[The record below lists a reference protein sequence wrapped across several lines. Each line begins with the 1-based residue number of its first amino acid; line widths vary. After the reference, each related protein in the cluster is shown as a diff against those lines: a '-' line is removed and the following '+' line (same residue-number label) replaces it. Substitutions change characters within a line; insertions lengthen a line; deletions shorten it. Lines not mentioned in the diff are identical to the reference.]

1 MINVKERLQHPD
13 SSVRRGA
20 VRDLL
25 HSNAQNKLIVLAQV
39 IKRETDPRLKGEFQ
53 RALERLEGRQKKN
66 QSLKPE
72 QIQKVLSNLDSEDSR
87 VQKQGLHWIV
97 KNQRLDLLDQV
108 LERRELGTD
117 YKIAALQLMQLDGA
131 RYFRKVVSLLND
143 REAPVA
149 IRAVELLSNIG
160 HTPAL
165 ITVLK
170 ALDHPVQKVREFV
183 RRRLLSL
190 GDARLGQLFE
200 ELIGRQEESFDQLL
214 FRSVIQLRFVDA
226 VPILKTLQQRAKG
239 ELRTN
244 LDRVLEKLT
253 DSQLQTEA
261 TAEKSFS
268 GSDIERQI
276 RNTNDAGQLLS
287 LLRALPESEVPS
299 QAQLRILMQ
308 HMSHPSQVVRLASL
322 EVFVSSMSPSML
334 SIVSPFLQS
343 DDLEIRTRAL
353 CGFGQRCYEQFEREI
368 ISSMRELLSQAT
380 YTSLDSFLSC
390 SRSIYRKEILVLL
403 EELIQIQ
410 GLPEDFV
417 FQANE
422 IYREISG
429 KNLKETDPK
438 ESANILGSE
447 QFQDT
452 SSGERGLKEV
462 EQILTD
468 SGPKELK
475 LEILREIMNFEL
487 SLDST
492 ELSQLLKRA
501 LAFEEEEE
509 VVLLLLHACTMFSS
523 SKGADFAVPFMKHES
538 SAVQSAAIQAMIDLK
553 DQRILLHF
561 HEWLQDSM
569 KSDKV
574 NYQFF
579 DSCIET
585 VLYFRQDLA
594 YQGLVFIGE
603 KGALHEE
610 RILHVLSNWDHP
622 TSELKELLLHWMK
635 GDFDQEFKL
644 ELAYHLRN
652 WVQGWEALGIARIVA
667 GLPDGQG
674 KDLLLEKL
682 QEFDV
687 DLNSLG
693 IESPKGSQTRGLE
706 KPEKGE
712 GSKAQV
718 KSEGEL
724 ESEVIEKRDEE
735 LSGPAP
741 ESSEDISPAPG
752 KITSEVI
759 SKESMEVSITGQ
771 RGFKIPRGAL
781 AVAGVALVIG
791 LGGGTYFFL
800 SSGTPQSTSPAV
812 SSMAKKTKKA
822 SPSKQKV
829 APSREKVISSRQQDS
844 AFGQKKGSSSSP
856 GSQTKLATQAKQSRK
871 RGKAQKN
878 STEDLAMV
886 TPSTETLNQSTS
898 EVPTKGASL
907 RTKAVFVTQLKPGFA
922 RFSANSIL
930 YIGRLEKQSYLSLS
944 SGQSVEIQGIVE
956 GVSEYGSVVIGN
968 LKLSTCKEG
977 TQKLKS

>member
-25 HSNAQNKLIVLAQV
+25 HSNAQNKLKILAQV

-72 QIQKVLSNLDSEDSR
+72 QIQKILSTLDSKDSR

-131 RYFRKVVSLLND
+131 RYFRQVVSLLND
-143 REAPVA
+143 RETPVA

-165 ITVLK
+165 VTVLK

-200 ELIGRQEESFDQLL
+200 ELIGRQEESLDQLL

-239 ELRTN
+239 ELKTN
-244 LDRVLEKLT
+244 LDRVLEKLA

-261 TAEKSFS
+261 TSEKSYS

-287 LLRALPESEVPS
+287 LLRALPESDVPS

-308 HMSHPSQVVRLASL
+308 HMQHPSQAVRLASL

-334 SIVSPFLQS
+334 SMVSQYLQS
-343 DDLEIRTRAL
+343 DDLEMRTRAL

-368 ISSMRELLSQAT
+368 VSSMRELLSQAT
-380 YTSLDSFLSC
+380 YASLDSFLSC
-390 SRSIYRKEILVLL
+390 ARTIYRKEILVLL

-410 GLPEDFV
+410 GLPDDFV

-429 KNLKETDPK
+429 KNLKESDPK
-438 ESANILGSE
+438 ESSNILGSD
-447 QFQDT
+447 QFQDAT
-452 SSGERGLKEV
+452 SGERGLKEV

-468 SGPKELK
+468 SGSTELK

-509 VVLLLLHACTMFSS
+509 VVLLLIHACTMFSS
-523 SKGADFAVPFMKHES
+523 SEGADFAVPFMKHES
-538 SAVQSAAIQAMIDLK
+538 AVVQSAAIQAMIDLK

-569 KSDKV
+569 KSDQV

-579 DSCIET
+579 DACIET
-585 VLYFRQDLA
+585 VLYFRPDLA

-635 GDFDQEFKL
+635 SDFDQEFKL

-652 WVQGWEALGIARIVA
+652 WVQSWEALAIGRIVA

-693 IESPKGSQTRGLE
+693 IESAKGSQAGQMDKPLE
-706 KPEKGE
+706 SE
-712 GSKAQV
+712 GSKAQL
-718 KSEGEL
+718 KNEGEL
-724 ESEVIEKRDEE
+724 ESEASKKRDMEQ
-735 LSGPAP
+735 SSSAP
-741 ESSEDISPAPG
+741 ESTEDPNPVPGAISPEELPKKSMDVPTAG
-752 KITSEVI
+752 K
-759 SKESMEVSITGQ
+759 
-771 RGFKIPRGAL
+771 RGFKVPGRVL
-781 AVAGVALVIG
+781 AVAGVVLVVG
-791 LGGGTYFFL
+791 LGGGTYLFL
-800 SSGTPQSTSPAV
+800 SSGASQSTSPAV
-812 SSMAKKTKKA
+812 SSMAQKTKPS

-829 APSREKVISSRQQDS
+829 APSREKVGSSRQQDS
-844 AFGQKKGSSSSP
+844 ALGQKKRSSASQD
-856 GSQTKLATQAKQSRK
+856 SQTKLASPAKQSRK
-871 RGKAQKN
+871 RGKARVN
-878 STEDLAMV
+878 FTEDLAMV
-886 TPSTETLNQSTS
+886 KQRVKTLNQLPS
-898 EVPTKGASL
+898 EVPTKGSSL
-907 RTKAVFVTQLKPGFA
+907 RTRAVFVTQLKPGFA

-930 YIGRLEKQSYLSLS
+930 YIARLEKQSYLSLS

-956 GVSEYGSVVIGN
+956 GVSEHGSIVIGN
-968 LKLSTCKEG
+968 FKLSTGKEG

>member
-1 MINVKERLQHPD
+1 MINVEERLQHPD

-25 HSNAQNKLIVLAQV
+25 HSNAQNKLKILAQV

-72 QIQKVLSNLDSEDSR
+72 QIQKVLSTLDSKDSKI
-87 VQKQGLHWIV
+87 QKQGLHWIV
-97 KNQRLDLLDQV
+97 KNQRLDLLEPV

-131 RYFRKVVSLLND
+131 RYFRQVVSLLND

-170 ALDHPVQKVREFV
+170 AFDHPVQKVREFV

-200 ELIGRQEESFDQLL
+200 ELIGRQEESLDQLL

-226 VPILKTLQQRAKG
+226 VPILKTLQQRATG
-239 ELRTN
+239 ELKVN
-244 LDRVLEKLT
+244 LDRVLERLADT
-253 DSQLQTEA
+253 QLQRSV
-261 TAEKSFS
+261 TAEKGFS

-287 LLRALPESEVPS
+287 LLRALPESEVS
-299 QAQLRILMQ
+299 KQAQLRILMQ
-308 HMSHPSQVVRLASL
+308 NMSHPSQAVRLASL

-334 SIVSPFLQS
+334 SMVSQYLQS
-343 DDLEIRTRAL
+343 DDLEMRTRAL
-353 CGFGQRCYEQFEREI
+353 CGFGQRCFEQFKREI
-368 ISSMRELLSQAT
+368 LTSMRELLSLAS
-380 YTSLDSFLSC
+380 YASLDSFLSC
-390 SRSIYRKEILVLL
+390 ARSIYRKEILVLL

-422 IYREISG
+422 IYRDISG
-429 KNLKETDPK
+429 KNLKDIDPE

-447 QFQDT
+447 QFQDA

-468 SGPKELK
+468 SGSTELK
-475 LEILREIMNFEL
+475 LEVLREIMNFEL

-509 VVLLLLHACTMFSS
+509 VVLLLIHACTMFSS
-523 SKGADFAVPFMKHES
+523 SEGADFAVPFTKHES
-538 SAVQSAAIQAMIDLK
+538 SAIQFAAIQAMIDLK

-561 HEWLQDSM
+561 HEWLLESM
-569 KSDKV
+569 NSDKV

-585 VLYFRQDLA
+585 VLYFRPDLA

-622 TSELKELLLHWMK
+622 TAELKELLLHWMK

-652 WVQGWEALGIARIVA
+652 WVQSWEALGIARIVA
-667 GLPDGQG
+667 GLPEGKG
-674 KDLLLEKL
+674 KDVLLEKL

-693 IESPKGSQTRGLE
+693 IESAKGSQTREPE
-706 KPEKGE
+706 KPLENEE
-712 GSKAQV
+712 GKAQNRSL
-718 KSEGEL
+718 SEEKY
-724 ESEVIEKRDEE
+724 ESEAAEE
-735 LSGPAP
+735 TEEEQS
-741 ESSEDISPAPG
+741 SSESKPVEDSLSPAST
-752 KITSEVI
+752 TSNEVV
-759 SKESMEVSITGQ
+759 SKKSRDVSFARQ
-771 RGFKIPRGAL
+771 RGFKIPRSVL
-781 AVAGVALVIG
+781 AVAGAVLVFG
-791 LGGGTYFFL
+791 LGAGSYYSLGL
-800 SSGTPQSTSPAV
+800 STPQSTSPAA
-812 SSMAKKTKKA
+812 SSMTRKTKQA
-822 SPSKQKV
+822 SPSRQRV
-829 APSREKVISSRQQDS
+829 APSRQKDS
-844 AFGQKKGSSSSP
+844 ELELRKDISSSP
-856 GSQTKLATQAKQSRK
+856 DTQTRVVSQGKQSKK
-871 RGKAQKN
+871 RGKAQVD
-878 STEDLAMV
+878 STEGVAMV
-886 TPSTETLNQSTS
+886 KQGRKTLNQFTT
-898 EVPTKGASL
+898 EVPKEGSSL
-907 RTKAVFVTQLKPGFA
+907 RTKAVFVTQLRPGFA
-922 RFSANSIL
+922 RFSANSVL
-930 YIGRLEKQSYLSLS
+930 YIARLQEQSYLSLS

-956 GVSEYGSVVIGN
+956 GVNEYGSVVIRN
-968 LKLSTCKEG
+968 FKLSSGK
-977 TQKLKS
+977 